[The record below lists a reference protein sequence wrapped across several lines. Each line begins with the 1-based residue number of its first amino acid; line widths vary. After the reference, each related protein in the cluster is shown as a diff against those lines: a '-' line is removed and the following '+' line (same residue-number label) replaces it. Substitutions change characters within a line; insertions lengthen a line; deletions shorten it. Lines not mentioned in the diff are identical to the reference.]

1 MRHHLANKVNGRLR
15 PWWRIGLAVTV
26 LLISAC
32 TDSVSTEVPGTAG
45 DWPAY
50 GLDHSNT
57 VHNKAESTLSPE
69 NVNELA
75 ESWRVDRIGGLTG
88 TPAVVNGVVYFGDW
102 FGFVRAVRADDGT
115 VIWEEQVSQVP
126 ISASVAVTDDVVVA
140 GDLAGVLHAL
150 RRDTGE
156 QLWSTQ
162 LNPLGASLFA
172 SPVVID
178 DSVVIGMTDT
188 ELEPDDPEF
197 RASVVAIDVED
208 GAERWR
214 LRTDPDD
221 GSGTWVPIWS
231 SVAYDPER
239 GLVFV
244 GTGNTNGPAGVEW
257 AETDL
262 PLADGVL
269 AIDHDTG
276 EMVWFFKLIEADQQR
291 DFDVGASPNLFTV
304 GDRDVVGVGG
314 KSGDYVVLDRDTG
327 ELVWKTHLTEGSAI
341 GGVMS
346 TAAIG
351 DGVIYVASNA
361 NAIRDGIIFALEA
374 SDGSILWQRQFDPA
388 IIGGSMALANGV
400 LYRGIWNFPDP
411 KGTVVA
417 LDADDGSVLWTD
429 ALDGPLGGGFS
440 ISAGTLYIGYGSGTG
455 GRYKGPIEGG
465 LIAYTLP

>member
-1 MRHHLANKVNGRLR
+1 MHNRTESILSSDNVDQLKEA
-15 PWWRIGLAVTV
+15 WRIETGGVT
-26 LLISAC
+26 
-32 TDSVSTEVPGTAG
+32 STPVI
-45 DWPAY
+45 
-50 GLDHSNT
+50 
-57 VHNKAESTLSPE
+57 
-69 NVNELA
+69 
-75 ESWRVDRIGGLTG
+75 VD
-88 TPAVVNGVVYFGDW
+88 GVVYFGDW
-102 FGFVRAVRADDGT
+102 LGFVRAVGADDGT
-115 VIWEEQVSQVP
+115 VMWEEQVSQVP
-126 ISASVAVTDDVVVA
+126 ISASVAVTDEVVVA

-150 RRDTGE
+150 GRDTGE

-162 LNPLGASLFA
+162 VNPLGASLFA
-172 SPVVID
+172 SPVIID
-178 DSVVIGMTDT
+178 DSVVLGMTDT
-188 ELEPDDPEF
+188 ELGPDDPEF
-197 RASVVAIDVED
+197 RASVVAVDIED

-214 LRTDPDD
+214 LHTDPDD
-221 GSGTWVPIWS
+221 GSGTWVSIWS

-276 EMVWFFKLIEADQQR
+276 EMAWFFKLIEADQQR
-291 DFDVGASPNLFTV
+291 DLDVGASPNLFTI

-327 ELVWKTHLTEGSAI
+327 ELVWKTHLTQGSAI

-361 NAIRDGIIFALEA
+361 SATRDGTIFALEA
-374 SDGSILWQRQFDPA
+374 SDGSILWQRRFDPA
-388 IIGGSMALANGV
+388 IVGGSMALANGV

-417 LDADDGSVLWTD
+417 LDADDGTVLWTD
-429 ALDGPLGGGFS
+429 TLDRPLGGGFS
-440 ISAGTLYIGYGSGTG
+440 ISAGTLYVGYGSGTG
-455 GRYKGPIEGG
+455 GRYRGSIEGG